1 MKQITMISVLD
12 DYISAS
18 NLTKLAIYN
27 LNGVI

>member
-18 NLTKLAIYN
+18 NLPKLAIYN